1 MRALSPKLPTT
12 SVGSFPK
19 PENLLKARA
28 LFPKGK
34 ISAQELNKIEREATE
49 FWIRTQEELDY
60 DLLVD
65 GEMYRGDM
73 ATYFAEN
80 VKGCVISE
88 PVRSYGNRYYK
99 KPIIVGP
106 IERSGSVTVD
116 WFQFAQSLTS
126 RPLIGMLTGPYTMMD
141 WSFNE
146 YYPSRRRAAEAWAE
160 VIRLEAQELEA
171 AGAQFIQIDEPA
183 ISARVDELNLA
194 IDTMG
199 RVVDGLKSKTITH
212 ICYGTFG
219 KIYPKILEIPVDRLD
234 LEFSNSQ
241 LNFLDSLRKYPFTK
255 EVGFGVV
262 DVHTHVIE
270 DKQTVVARIRQILE
284 VIPPERVYVDPDCG
298 LKTRTVEEAIAK
310 LRVIAEAVKEVRA
323 TI

>member
-1 MRALSPKLPTT
+1 MRPLSPKLPTT

-19 PENLLKARA
+19 PENLMKARA
-28 LFPKGK
+28 LFQKGK
-34 ISAQELNKIEREATE
+34 ISPQELNKLEREATE
-49 FWIRTQEELDY
+49 FWIRTQEEMDY

-80 VKGCVISE
+80 IKGCVISE

-106 IERSGSVTVD
+106 IERPRSITVE

-126 RPLIGMLTGPYTMMD
+126 RPIIGMLTGPYTLMD

-146 YYPSRRRAAEAWAE
+146 YYPNRARAAQAWAE

-171 AGAQFIQIDEPA
+171 AGARFIQIDEPA

-194 IDTMG
+194 I
-199 RVVDGLKSKTITH
+199 
-212 ICYGTFG
+212 
-219 KIYPKILEIPVDRLD
+219 
-234 LEFSNSQ
+234 
-241 LNFLDSLRKYPFTK
+241 
-255 EVGFGVV
+255 
-262 DVHTHVIE
+262 
-270 DKQTVVARIRQILE
+270 
-284 VIPPERVYVDPDCG
+284 
-298 LKTRTVEEAIAK
+298 
-310 LRVIAEAVKEVRA
+310 
-323 TI
+323 

>member
-12 SVGSFPK
+12 CVGSFPK

-28 LFPKGK
+28 LLPKGK

-80 VKGCVISE
+80 VQGCEISE

-126 RPLIGMLTGPYTMMD
+126 RPIIGMLTGPYTMMD

-171 AGAQFIQIDEPA
+171 AGAKFIQIDEPA

-199 RVVDGLKSKTITH
+199 RVVDGLK
-212 ICYGTFG
+212 
-219 KIYPKILEIPVDRLD
+219 
-234 LEFSNSQ
+234 
-241 LNFLDSLRKYPFTK
+241 
-255 EVGFGVV
+255 
-262 DVHTHVIE
+262 
-270 DKQTVVARIRQILE
+270 
-284 VIPPERVYVDPDCG
+284 
-298 LKTRTVEEAIAK
+298 
-310 LRVIAEAVKEVRA
+310 
-323 TI
+323 